1 MRCGQEPVAVKSR
14 WSNRQDED
22 LLLCRARRARCH
34 GPAHITL
41 CTCSSSPSN
50 PDGATVLS
58 GKYHSATEN
67 AGSGTCKLGNVD
79 NGASRGLPTVSTSRR
94 ARASRLWPR
103 RPRRRPSPGW
113 CRAPTSGSSGSTP
126 RASAT
131 TPTRGMSR
139 FSTGGYLAPF
149 AQAASGS
156 CRCEWRAKLGPRRLR
171 RHQIWL
177 HVWRHVLKLACDA
190 AGRDQVH

>member
-1 MRCGQEPVAVKSR
+1 MLHACSCVPALPEDGIDEHFLVRCGQEPVAVKSR

-67 AGSGTCKLGNVD
+67 AGSGTCKLGNV
-79 NGASRGLPTVSTSRR
+79 NSGASRELPTVSTSRR

-103 RPRRRPSPGW
+103 RLVPGTDKRFIWIDSTCQCYNTDPRHAALLDGRV
-113 CRAPTSGSSGSTP
+113 
-126 RASAT
+126 
-131 TPTRGMSR
+131 SR
-139 FSTGGYLAPF
+139 S
-149 AQAASGS
+149 
-156 CRCEWRAKLGPRRLR
+156 LR
-171 RHQIWL
+171 
-177 HVWRHVLKLACDA
+177 
-190 AGRDQVH
+190 AGRQWVLPL